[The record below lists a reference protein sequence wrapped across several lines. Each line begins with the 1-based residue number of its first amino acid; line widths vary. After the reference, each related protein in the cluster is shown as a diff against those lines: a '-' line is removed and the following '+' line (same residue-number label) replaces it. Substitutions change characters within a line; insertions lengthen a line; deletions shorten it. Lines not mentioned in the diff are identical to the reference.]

1 MKQEEIRKKAEKIMA
16 DIGQNDL
23 LSDYEITTGVAIRI
37 VEWSN
42 KKVTDGACRW
52 LKNHINDY
60 FTKGRDIN
68 YIVDDLRKE
77 LEKYKIDDYRKDI

>member
-60 FTKGRDIN
+60 